1 MGAPRHLG
9 IHSGGMVLT
18 ERPIGEVCPIERGRM
33 DKRTVLQWDKDGC
46 ESMGLV
52 KFDLLGLGMLGA
64 LDHMMRL
71 VADHLGEQWDLAT
84 MPKEEP
90 AVYDMLCRA
99 DSIGVFQVESRA
111 QIGTL
116 PAAAAARV
124 LRPRHRDRADPARPD
139 PGRRRP
145 PLRPPRH
152 RQGGGDLRPP
162 RAGAGARAHQGR
174 AALPGAAD
182 GDGRHPRRLQPRRR
196 RPAAPRDGVQAR
208 DRADRVGQAQA
219 LRRHGDVAGSPAT
232 SPTRST

>member
-1 MGAPRHLG
+1 MGDPSAHEVPAPVVALAEELMGAPRHLG

-33 DKRTVLQWDKDGC
+33 DKRTVLQWDKDAC

-71 VADHLGEQWDLAT
+71 VAEHLGEQWTLAT

-111 QIGTL
+111 Q
-116 PAAAAARV
+116 
-124 LRPRHRDRADPARPD
+124 
-139 PGRRRP
+139 
-145 PLRPPRH
+145 
-152 RQGGGDLRPP
+152 
-162 RAGAGARAHQGR
+162 
-174 AALPGAAD
+174 
-182 GDGRHPRRLQPRRR
+182 
-196 RPAAPRDGVQAR
+196 
-208 DRADRVGQAQA
+208 
-219 LRRHGDVAGSPAT
+219 
-232 SPTRST
+232 